1 MKGIA
6 MLTTLTT
13 FIIVL
18 IGWTNAAPS
27 TLRSSRSL
35 SEKKEYGRGN
45 AVIGG
50 IEEVSIG
57 HSSNT
62 DILRMPSR
70 QALLEQQQ
78 QQADALEDDELL
90 LRRPTKTRESTLVAP
105 ASADSF
111 SEKNLL
117 SSEVGDW
124 DEQQDRKMT
133 VLETK
138 AYEIPIDA
146 ITVSLRSWTNLVG

>member
-1 MKGIA
+1 

-27 TLRSSRSL
+27 TLRGSRSL
-35 SEKKEYGRGN
+35 SEKKEYGRGDD

-62 DILRMPSR
+62 DILIMPSR
-70 QALLEQQQ
+70 KALLKQQQ
-78 QQADALEDDELL
+78 QQTEALEDDELL

>member
-1 MKGIA
+1 

-78 QQADALEDDELL
+78 QQ
-90 LRRPTKTRESTLVAP
+90 
-105 ASADSF
+105 
-111 SEKNLL
+111 
-117 SSEVGDW
+117 
-124 DEQQDRKMT
+124 DRKMT

>member
-13 FIIVL
+13 FIVVL
-18 IGWTNAAPS
+18 TGWSDAAPS

-35 SEKKEYGRGN
+35 SEKKEYERGDD
-45 AVIGG
+45 AVVGG

-78 QQADALEDDELL
+78 QQQALEDDELL
-90 LRRPTKTRESTLVAP
+90 LRRRTKTHGTTLVAP

-117 SSEVGDW
+117 SNEVSDYW
-124 DEQQDRKMT
+124 VQQDRKMI
-133 VLETK
+133 VEKTK
-138 AYEIPIDA
+138 AYEMSIDA
-146 ITVSLRSWTNLVG
+146 ITVSSRSWTSLDR